1 MEITMRMDPYDL
13 TYLKESF
20 NKNLENLLF
29 RQQVIRVPNPNP
41 INFNNMQERINALDV
56 ETYNIQTITDI
67 ISDLI
72 DMRYNTESLIIRSP
86 LISNYELSL
95 FDFFIETL
103 QYDETYDQINQVK
116 NMLDEFIKILN
127 TDDLNNYTDGLNNY
141 SDDLRLINLN
151 TINVYLLN
159 EKLGLE
165 NDEMENNETIQTV
178 FYNVLQQL
186 MFHFKDALNNYNV
199 PDVPDEPDVPPRQ
212 GGSRKRRQNQHRS
225 KRKSI
230 KRKIMKKRKYGK
242 KIRKRL

>member
-1 MEITMRMDPYDL
+1 MEITMRMDPNKL

-29 RQQVIRVPNPNP
+29 RQQFIRVPDPNP

-56 ETYNIQTITDI
+56 GTYNIQTITDI

-72 DMRYNTESLIIRSP
+72 DMRYNTESLITGSP

-103 QYDETYDQINQVK
+103 QYDETYDEINQVK
-116 NMLDEFIKILN
+116 DILDELIEILN
-127 TDDLNNYTDGLNNY
+127 TDDLNNY
-141 SDDLRLINLN
+141 SSDLRLIKLN

-165 NDEMENNETIQTV
+165 NDEMENDETIQTV

-186 MFHFKDALNNYNV
+186 MFNFKDALDNYNV
-199 PDVPDEPDVPPRQ
+199 YDEPVEPDEPQQ
-212 GGSRKRRQNQHRS
+212 GGSRKRRQKRHKS
-225 KRKSI
+225 KKKSI
-230 KRKIMKKRKYGK
+230 KRKMKKRKNGK
-242 KIRKRL
+242 KSKKHRKRL